1 MTNNLEGELDG
12 TGLKLGIVISRFN
25 NIITERLLSGAKDKL
40 KRLGTDLDQTDVV
53 YVPGS
58 FELPRGA
65 GKLKDTD
72 NYDGI
77 IALGAVIRGETPH
90 FDYVANETSK
100 GLAQLN
106 LEADIPI
113 TFGLI
118 TADTLE
124 QALDRAGAKQGNKGN
139 EAAEALV
146 EMINLERKLP
156 EQGE

>member
-1 MTNNLEGELDG
+1 MTKDLEGELDG
-12 TGLKLGIVISRFN
+12 SGLKIGIVISRFN
-25 NIITERLLSGAKDKL
+25 SMVTERLFSGAEDRL
-40 KRLGTDLDQTDVV
+40 KRLGTDWDKVTVA

-58 FELPRGA
+58 FELPRGVKKMRSA
-65 GKLKDTD
+65 G

-77 IALGAVIRGETPH
+77 VALGAVIRGETPH

-106 LEADIPI
+106 LEGDIPV

-124 QALDRAGAKQGNKGN
+124 QAIDRAGAKQGNKGT
-139 EAAEALV
+139 EAAEALI
-146 EMINLERKLP
+146 EMINLENNM
-156 EQGE
+156 EEESV